1 MNCTTPNA
9 RPSPT
14 PAQASTAAMV
24 SETRTR
30 RIRSF
35 LTMFVTLLAMLGSQV
50 AACTPPPAKTKSPDA
65 AAFGF
70 SSFTQD
76 KDAMEFFR
84 ERAKDPTVTI
94 HAAIATVP
102 DPIATRLGRSFDL
115 EVAALITAF
124 EVRDYVLDGFW
135 LTWPNDARQDGKQAD
150 DTRSRKEPSVLAF
163 RKDVWRRCAI
173 DHPGPGCANAPAVE
187 YYVLLL
193 VGEAP
198 TFGVHREAF
207 AAAARVA
214 AEFELWSNANRVGS
228 SSSDGADGA
237 LSDSGLAGSGKKDG
251 ENPPTSKRVVL
262 KVIGPSFSGSMQ
274 SLMTALDSAAADNV
288 LLAYASEPCPA
299 ANAQGKA
306 PPCPRLQA
314 QLHSPS
320 ATVLS
325 NANANKGTAH
335 ASSNLELVYSP
346 IATDQCLQLK
356 ALFEY
361 LTQTQHIPPG
371 KIAILAEESSF
382 GLGAGKE
389 CDKSWK
395 SAAEKVAK
403 SHPEGDPAWQSE
415 PSLLQFPQNVSSIR
429 AEHAKVSKTEG
440 SNQSGFSLPSK
451 FLELDMTGVDLGKD
465 LPPPYQPNLSTRSD
479 ELVLHQMLDALATFR
494 HPAATIIIAT
504 DIRDRLFLLNEIRS
518 ALPGTLP
525 VVLEVDNLMVH
536 PDYRQLSR
544 GSVVVGAGDTMVC
557 VDLQPGSKKRE
568 ISCRTRRDESPP
580 PAKAS
585 VWPCSSKDVLERS
598 HARQYFPF
606 ATDYAANTFRAVLR
620 VVEPS
625 AQAGLQPEC
634 PQLLVATLAG
644 FQPIGDLSAIGIPGD
659 AATLGMLLS
668 SETHAELWR
677 FLMPVIGIAS
687 LVFLLIAG
695 WLWSDRTGI
704 RVLVPLLRHSIHA
717 LGVHASR
724 CWQRIFHHADYAAAE
739 KTSQKPAPAHT
750 HFAAIRFFAFSLGII
765 ALVGLTA
772 ATVRTAGFIGNDPL
786 SAVMFLLH
794 GRDQGAMLAVAAV
807 FGAVI
812 IISGLRLL
820 IWNGLCRK
828 IAEAAGVPPVLA
840 ERLREGGYFRGILA
854 TAVLLAIVAAS
865 ANGTSATTVDPQP
878 LAILLGIAAL
888 GAGTYFLVQLWFQLM
903 RLQQLSREYARAIPL
918 IQRETGQ
925 PDWPT
930 PLALGQSPT
939 NPLNLMLFR
948 EDLERL
954 CNDDVVGWAQ
964 QTVSVVCGKWPFKN
978 LPECPTYVT
987 WQGYLVAHMKA
998 GASVL
1003 RGCAWAAL
1011 MAPICALVMLEVYP
1025 APYERLQTIAAIGLM
1040 ALSFGAVVTATLR
1053 LEKDILLSRMFTK
1066 DADRVSMGDA
1076 IGALLPK
1083 LLVVLG
1089 VLISV
1094 FAPDLLSLLP
1104 DLSKLLGAA
1113 H

>member
-1 MNCTTPNA
+1 MVCETT
-9 RPSPT
+9 
-14 PAQASTAAMV
+14 
-24 SETRTR
+24 TR
-30 RIRSF
+30 RACSF
-35 LTMFVTLLAMLGSQV
+35 FTMFVTLLTMLGSQV
-50 AACTPPPAKTKSPDA
+50 AACTPPSANAKSTDA

-115 EVAALITAF
+115 EVAALISAF

-135 LTWPNDARQDGKQAD
+135 LTWPTDGKQAD

-163 RKDVWRRCAI
+163 RKDVWRRCAV
-173 DHPGPGCANAPAVE
+173 DQPGSGCANAPAVE

-198 TFGVHREAF
+198 TFGIHREAF

-214 AEFELWSNANRVGS
+214 AEFELWSNANRRRS
-228 SSSDGADGA
+228 SSSDGAD
-237 LSDSGLAGSGKKDG
+237 STLAGGGKKDG
-251 ENPPTSKRVVL
+251 EKPPTSKRVVL

-274 SLMTALDSAAADNV
+274 SLMTALDSAAADNI

-306 PPCPRLQA
+306 PPCPGLQA

-325 NANANKGTAH
+325 NANANKRTAH

-356 ALFEY
+356 ALFAY

-382 GLGAGKE
+382 GLGAGRE
-389 CDKSWK
+389 CDESWK
-395 SAAEKVAK
+395 SAAKKVAE
-403 SHPEGDPAWQSE
+403 SYPEADPAWHNE

-429 AEHAKVSKTEG
+429 AEHAKLSKTEG

-451 FLELDMTGVDLGKD
+451 FLELDMTGVELGKD

-494 HPAATIIIAT
+494 RPAATIIIAT
-504 DIRDRLFLLNEIRS
+504 DIRDRLFLLNEIKS

-525 VVLEVDNLMVH
+525 VVLEVDNLLVH

-544 GSVVVGAGDTMVC
+544 GSVVVGAGDTIVC
-557 VDLQPGSKKRE
+557 IDLKRGSEKRE
-568 ISCRTRRDESPP
+568 INCRSRPDQSPP
-580 PAKAS
+580 SATTS
-585 VWPCSSKDVLERS
+585 SWPCNTKDVLERS
-598 HARQYFPF
+598 NPRQYFPF

-620 VVEPS
+620 VVEPP
-625 AQAGLQPEC
+625 AKTVDQPEC

-644 FQPIGDLSAIGIPGD
+644 FQPIDDLPPMGIPSD

-677 FLMPVIGIAS
+677 FLMPVAGIAS
-687 LVFLLIAG
+687 LMFLLIAG

-704 RVLVPLLRHSIHA
+704 RVLVPLTRHSIHA
-717 LGVHASR
+717 LGVRASR
-724 CWQRIFHHADYAAAE
+724 GWQLVFNRAAYLADGIVTE
-739 KTSQKPAPAHT
+739 SPPPDHKQL
-750 HFAAIRFFAFSLGII
+750 AAIRFFAFLLGIV
-765 ALVGLTA
+765 ALGGLA
-772 ATVRTAGFIGNDPL
+772 ASTVRTAGFLGHNPL
-786 SAVMFLLH
+786 SGAIALLH
-794 GRDQGAMLAVAAV
+794 GRDWVAMVAVAAV

-812 IISGLRLL
+812 VISGLRLL

-828 IAEAAGVPPVLA
+828 IADATGVPPVLV

-865 ANGTSATTVDPQP
+865 ANGTSATTVDSQR
-878 LAILLGIAAL
+878 LTILLGIAAL

-903 RLQQLSREYARAIPL
+903 RLQQLSREYARAIPI

-925 PDWPT
+925 TDWPN

-939 NPLNLMLFR
+939 NPLNLVLYR

-954 CNDDVVGWAQ
+954 RNDDAVGWAQ
-964 QTVSVVCGKWPFKN
+964 QTVGVICGKWPFTN
-978 LPECPTYVT
+978 LPEDPALAT
-987 WQGYLVAHMKA
+987 WQRYLVAQMKA
-998 GASVL
+998 GASAL

-1025 APYERLQTIAAIGLM
+1025 APYERLQTITAIGLM
-1040 ALSFGAVVTATLR
+1040 ALSFCAVVITTLR
-1053 LEKDILLSRMFTK
+1053 LEKDMLLSRMFTK
-1066 DADRVSMGDA
+1066 DADRVSLGDA

-1094 FAPDLLSLLP
+1094 FAPDLLTLLP
-1104 DLSKLLGAA
+1104 SLSKLLGAA

>member
-1 MNCTTPNA
+1 MNCTTANA

-14 PAQASTAAMV
+14 PARTSTAATGC
-24 SETRTR
+24 ETRAR
-30 RIRSF
+30 RAGSF
-35 LTMFVTLLAMLGSQV
+35 FTMFVMLLTMLGSQ
-50 AACTPPPAKTKSPDA
+50 AAVCAPPSANAKPADA

-70 SSFTQD
+70 SSFSQD
-76 KDAMEFFR
+76 KNAMEFFR
-84 ERAKDPTVTI
+84 ARAKDPRVRI

-135 LTWPNDARQDGKQAD
+135 LTWPLDGKQAD
-150 DTRSRKEPSVLAF
+150 DTRSRNEPSVLAF
-163 RKDVWRRCAI
+163 RKDVWRRCAVEQ
-173 DHPGPGCANAPAVE
+173 PEPGCANAPAVE

-198 TFGVHREAF
+198 TFGIHRQAF

-214 AEFELWSNANRVGS
+214 AEFELWSSAHRAGAA
-228 SSSDGADGA
+228 SSDGADSA
-237 LSDSGLAGSGKKDG
+237 LPGSGEKG
-251 ENPPTSKRVVL
+251 GGNPPAAKRVVL

-274 SLMTALDSAAADNV
+274 SLMDALDNAASDPV
-288 LLAYASEPCPA
+288 LLAFASEPCPA

-306 PPCPRLQA
+306 PACPRLQA

-325 NANANKGTAH
+325 NANANNPTAH
-335 ASSNLELVYSP
+335 AVSNLELLYRP
-346 IATDQCLQLK
+346 IATDQCMQLR

-361 LTQTQHIPPG
+361 LGTTQNILH
-371 KIAILAEESSF
+371 KDIAILAEESSF
-382 GLGAGKE
+382 GLGASA
-389 CDKSWK
+389 CPLADPKSDHD
-395 SAAEKVAK
+395 SQ
-403 SHPEGDPAWQSE
+403 PT
-415 PSLLQFPQNVSSIR
+415 LLQFPQNIASIR
-429 AEHAKVSKTEG
+429 AEHAQLSKKDTG
-440 SNQSGFSLPSK
+440 GQSAFSLPSK

-494 HPAATIIIAT
+494 RPAATIIIAT
-504 DIRDRLFLLNEIRS
+504 DIRDRLFLLNEIKS

-544 GSVVVGAGDTMVC
+544 GSVVVGAGDTLVC
-557 VDLQPGSKKRE
+557 IDLEPGSKKKE
-568 ISCRTRRDESPP
+568 ISCRPGAPNRLQ
-580 PAKAS
+580 PATTTQS
-585 VWPCSSKDVLERS
+585 PCSAKQVLEAT
-598 HARQYFPF
+598 HALQYFPF

-620 VVEPS
+620 VTEP
-625 AQAGLQPEC
+625 AETDKPEC

-644 FQPIGDLSAIGIPGD
+644 FQPIGDLSTIGIPSD
-659 AATLGMLLS
+659 SATLGMLLS
-668 SETHAELWR
+668 SETHADLWR
-677 FLMPVIGIAS
+677 FLMPVIEIAS
-687 LVFLLIAG
+687 LLFLLIAV
-695 WLWSDRTGI
+695 WLWNDRTGI
-704 RVLVPLLRHSIHA
+704 RVLVPLPRHSIHWLGARASLCWQWLFHRAAYLANRKATDSPPPGHKHFTAIRYFAFLLGIVA
-717 LGVHASR
+717 LGGLAAST
-724 CWQRIFHHADYAAAE
+724 F
-739 KTSQKPAPAHT
+739 
-750 HFAAIRFFAFSLGII
+750 
-765 ALVGLTA
+765 
-772 ATVRTAGFIGNDPL
+772 RTAGFLGHD
-786 SAVMFLLH
+786 AVALLH
-794 GRDQGAMLAVAAV
+794 GRDQVAMLAVFAV

-812 IISGLRLL
+812 VMSGLRLL

-828 IAEAAGVPPVLA
+828 IADATGVPAVMV

-854 TAVLLAIVAAS
+854 IALLLAVVAVS
-865 ANGTSATTVDPQP
+865 ANGSSATTVDPQP
-878 LAILLGIAAL
+878 LAILLSIAAL
-888 GAGTYFLVQLWFQLM
+888 GAGTYFLVQLWFQLL
-903 RLQQLSREYARAIPL
+903 RLQQLSREYARAIPI
-918 IQRETGQ
+918 IQSARSQ

-930 PLALGQSPT
+930 PLGLGQSPT
-939 NPLNLMLFR
+939 NPLNLVLFR

-954 CNDDVVGWAQ
+954 SNDDVIGWAQ
-964 QTVSVVCGKWPFKN
+964 QTVNVICGKWPFTN
-978 LPECPTYVT
+978 EPDDPAFAI
-987 WQGYLVAHMKA
+987 WQRYLVAQMKA

-1025 APYERLQTIAAIGLM
+1025 APYERLQTITAIGLM
-1040 ALSFGAVVTATLR
+1040 ALSFCAVVIATLR

-1066 DADRVSMGDA
+1066 DADRVSFGDA
-1076 IGALLPK
+1076 IGTLLPK

>member
-1 MNCTTPNA
+1 MNWTTPNA
-9 RPSPT
+9 RASLT
-14 PAQASTAAMV
+14 PARRTMRPTV
-24 SETRTR
+24 GETQPRQEGAL
-30 RIRSF
+30 
-35 LTMFVTLLAMLGSQV
+35 LTILVMLLALLGCQV
-50 AACTPPPAKTKSPDA
+50 AAGSPASANAKSPDK

-135 LTWPNDARQDGKQAD
+135 LTWPNDAKQDGKQAD

-163 RKDVWRRCAI
+163 RKDVWRRCAVEQ
-173 DHPGPGCANAPAVE
+173 PGLGCANAPEVE

-198 TFGVHREAF
+198 TFGIHREAF

-214 AEFELWSNANRVGS
+214 AEFELWGSASRAGS
-228 SSSDGADGA
+228 SSSDGAD
-237 LSDSGLAGSGKKDG
+237 STPAGGGKKDG
-251 ENPPTSKRVVL
+251 DKPSNSKRVVL

-299 ANAQGKA
+299 LNAQGKA

-325 NANANKGTAH
+325 NVHANKRTAH

-346 IATDQCLQLK
+346 IATDQCMQLK
-356 ALFEY
+356 ALFAY

-389 CDKSWK
+389 CNESWK
-395 SAAEKVAK
+395 SAVEKVAE
-403 SHPEGDPAWQSE
+403 SYTDADPAWHSE
-415 PSLLQFPQNVSSIR
+415 PSLLQFPQNISSIR
-429 AEHAKVSKTEG
+429 AEHAKLSKTEG

-465 LPPPYQPNLSTRSD
+465 LPPPFQPNLSTRSD
-479 ELVLHQMLDALATFR
+479 ELVLHQMLDALAVFR
-494 HPAATIIIAT
+494 QPAATIIIAT

-525 VVLEVDNLMVH
+525 VVLEIDNLMVH

-544 GSVVVGAGDTMVC
+544 GSVVVGAGDTLVC
-557 VDLQPGSKKRE
+557 VDQGSKKRE
-568 ISCRTRRDESPP
+568 ISCRPKPDKSPP
-580 PAKAS
+580 PANGS
-585 VWPCSSKDVLERS
+585 VGHCNTKDVLEHS
-598 HARQYFPF
+598 QARQYFPF

-620 VVEPS
+620 VVEPAPGTS
-625 AQAGLQPEC
+625 LQPEC

-644 FQPIGDLSAIGIPGD
+644 FQPIGDLSAIGIPAD

-687 LVFLLIAG
+687 LAFLLIAG
-695 WLWSDRTGI
+695 WLWSDRSGI
-704 RVLVPLLRHSIHA
+704 RVLVPLPRYSIQA
-717 LGVHASR
+717 LGMHASL
-724 CWQRIFHHADYAAAE
+724 CWKWVFHHADYVAARKIA
-739 KTSQKPAPAHT
+739 QNPAPFPGPVT
-750 HFAAIRFFAFSLGII
+750 AIRLFAFLLGII
-765 ALVGLTA
+765 ALVGLMTA
-772 ATVRTAGFIGNDPL
+772 TPRATGVIGNDPL
-786 SAVMFLLH
+786 SALMFLLH

-812 IISGLRLL
+812 TISGLRLL

-828 IAEAAGVPPVLA
+828 IADATGVPTALV

-854 TAVLLAIVAAS
+854 TAVLLAILAAS
-865 ANGTSATTVDPQP
+865 ANRASATTVDSQP
-878 LAILLGIAAL
+878 LAILLGVAAL

-903 RLQQLSREYARAIPL
+903 RLQQLSREYARAMPL

-925 PDWPT
+925 SDWPT
-930 PLALGQSPT
+930 ALALGQSPT

-948 EDLERL
+948 ADLERL
-954 CNDDVVGWAQ
+954 CHDDVTAWAQ
-964 QTVSVVCGKWPFKN
+964 QTVSVICGKTWPFTSEQDD
-978 LPECPTYVT
+978 PAFAI
-987 WQGYLVAHMKA
+987 WQGYLVAHLKA
-998 GASVL
+998 GASAL

-1025 APYERLQTIAAIGLM
+1025 APYERLQTITAISLM
-1040 ALSFGAVVTATLR
+1040 ALSFCAVVVTTLR

-1089 VLISV
+1089 VLISI
-1094 FAPDLLSLLP
+1094 FAPDLLTLLP